1 VKKMSG
7 KLLFVVA
14 VMVLALGLVGAP
26 ATWANSLT
34 FQGVTFDLS
43 ITNGGNNL
51 TLGISSTTG
60 VTGDWVGVNGFA
72 GFAVKNVGTGLT
84 GLTLGGW
91 TPFAFELNANGCQGP
106 GGGPNVT
113 CFIKNTA
120 PTSFNS
126 AGAFALGP
134 LTISK
139 TGGTFDLTNNS
150 LKVLF
155 TTNGT
160 TNTTTGAVTGK
171 TGSLLSQH
179 VGVPEPTSLLL
190 LGAGLAGLGIWRR
203 KSGKV

>member
-1 VKKMSG
+1 MKSKM
-7 KLLFVVA
+7 LFAIA
-14 VMVLALGLVGAP
+14 VMVLASGLVGAP

-34 FQGVTFDLS
+34 FQGVTFGLNITGGGSTLS
-43 ITNGGNNL
+43 L
-51 TLGISSTTG
+51 TISSTTG
-60 VTGDWVGVNGFA
+60 VTGDWAGVNGFA
-72 GFAVKNVGTGLT
+72 GFEVKNIGTGLT

-106 GGGPNVT
+106 GGGPNAT

-120 PTSFNS
+120 PTAFNS
-126 AGAFALGP
+126 AGAFTLGP
-134 LTISK
+134 LNISK

-203 KSGKV
+203 NKV